1 MCVCVCLGLRVSE
14 TDCRDQ
20 MCVLHVCVN
29 KESDMY
35 TQACTYLLP
44 GLPLHVFL
52 EASLFLEAPQ
62 VSELERLTNLLSL
75 PYALNR

>member
-1 MCVCVCLGLRVSE
+1 
-14 TDCRDQ
+14 

-44 GLPLHVFL
+44 GLPLRV
-52 EASLFLEAPQ
+52 FLEAPQ
-62 VSELERLTNLLSL
+62 VSELSSREVNEPALFAICTEQIIFFSSL
-75 PYALNR
+75 